1 MSGQALK
8 KDDPMVMKLVL
19 DMKAVGLLHPSESE
33 LRSALETSI
42 LDSKDEQVRRVV
54 NSMGVGK
61 TNGRTGSVVVAVG
74 ELILASLLMIS
85 GLLAISALFSGSASS
100 NYIVQFFSSSV
111 NDVVTTSPMQQALPV
126 LELAFSILLLL
137 SALYTLRRASATL
150 KKAGLQPSR

>member
-1 MSGQALK
+1 
-8 KDDPMVMKLVL
+8 MVMKLVL

-54 NSMGVGK
+54 DSMGIGK

-74 ELILASLLMIS
+74 ELILASFLMVS
-85 GLLAISALFSGSASS
+85 GLLAISALFSGGASS

-111 NDVVTTSPMQQALPV
+111 NDAVATSPMRQALPV
-126 LELAFSILLLL
+126 LELTFSILLLL
-137 SALYTLRRASATL
+137 SSLFALRRASATL